1 MSRLTSLP
9 DKVIIRVTR
18 YLELRDIIELGK
30 AHKKLCHCIYAQP
43 SVWTKDILFPIND
56 PSITDQFIKQTIT
69 KITRN
74 YGILD
79 IRMVNLPLTWFG
91 YFLIFDQF
99 AHSLTSITIQSD
111 HQLFMQLCYHLT
123 RFATD
128 LAILQQDNKI
138 PCTFREYALDQPSS
152 KNMNKLEPIP
162 TTLHYIKLDDPPF
175 ERLAHISIVTTT
187 TTTTTT
193 KTAINA
199 EPKDQEIIYRLES
212 LFSFLAGQSI
222 HPTKRSRSPSPRT
235 STRRHQSSSSF
246 SLPDTS

>member
-138 PCTFREYALDQPSS
+138 PS
-152 KNMNKLEPIP
+152 
-162 TTLHYIKLDDPPF
+162 
-175 ERLAHISIVTTT
+175 
-187 TTTTTT
+187 
-193 KTAINA
+193 
-199 EPKDQEIIYRLES
+199 
-212 LFSFLAGQSI
+212 GQSI